1 MPITPIR
8 TLVLTLAL
16 GAGTVGA
23 QEVELYGRPGFQGSR
38 LTLDQA
44 TPDLGAYGLAARA
57 SSLVVHRGSW
67 EFCTQPGYRGACVT
81 LSPGRYERLPAG
93 LNDAL
98 MSLRPARHDG
108 QTRPA
113 PPPPMSGGYGQPL
126 VVLYSGDFGGP
137 ELPVNEAVS
146 DLRSRSFND
155 SAAAID
161 VRYGQWELCSD
172 GGYAGEC
179 LRFGPGRHWLPPAL
193 RDRLSSL
200 RPLGYAS
207 LLPAP
212 PQPGWGGPH
221 RPWPEASPSIVFH
234 EHANFTGR
242 QLPLVAA
249 APNFV
254 SLDFN
259 DRASAVEVFRG
270 RWQLCRHIDFQ
281 GECVVVG
288 PGRYALGAPMADAV
302 SSARPLSGRGDQPL
316 GMAGAVTLHD
326 QADLRGRT
334 VVVDGPMPNLRDL
347 GFNDRT
353 VAVEVHG
360 GRWELC
366 SRGDFRGQCITL
378 GPGWHRLPP
387 GLALELSSLRPL

>member
-1 MPITPIR
+1 MQLPTIPA
-8 TLVLTLAL
+8 LSLGLLLAA
-16 GAGTVGA
+16 GAARA
-23 QEVELYGRPGFQGSR
+23 QDVELYGRPGFQGTR
-38 LTLDQA
+38 LSLDQA
-44 TPDLGAYGLAARA
+44 APDLGAYGLAARA
-57 SSLVVHRGSW
+57 SSLVVVRGHW
-67 EFCTQPGYRGACVT
+67 EFCTQPGFRGACIT
-81 LSPGRYERLPAG
+81 LAPGRYERLPPA
-93 LNDAL
+93 LNDSL
-98 MSLRPARHDG
+98 MSMRPARPPVDN
-108 QTRPA
+108 R
-113 PPPPMSGGYGQPL
+113 PPPVPGYGHGQPQI
-126 VVLYSGDFGGP
+126 VLYAGDFNGP
-137 ELPVNEAVS
+137 EVRVTEAVS
-146 DLRSRSFND
+146 DLRSRAFND
-155 SAAAID
+155 SAVAVD
-161 VRYGQWELCSD
+161 VVAGQWELCSD

-200 RPLGYAS
+200 RPLGHA
-207 LLPAP
+207 AA

-221 RPWPEASPSIVFH
+221 RPWPDASPSIVFH
-234 EHANFTGR
+234 EHANFTGQR
-242 QLPLVAA
+242 LPLVSA

-270 RWQLCRHIDFQ
+270 RWQLCRHIDYQ

-288 PGRYALGAPMADAV
+288 PGRYALGSPMSDAV

-326 QADLRGRT
+326 QANLRGRT
-334 VVVDGPMPNLRDL
+334 ALVEGPVSNLREL